1 MLDIGSNIKKDDD
14 LEVATESPDS
24 LISKTE
30 LAGLNKMDDEKI
42 VVVFTYII
50 LALFIAMSSFVFVLA
65 SNKTNVLENKQ
76 ANYDNLENQLKSSKE
91 LVEINKLA
99 EQFDSGLKKV
109 SSYLSSRSTWS
120 LLFKELQNTTP
131 TEITYKSFNV
141 NEKTLKTTVSGEANN
156 FSGVALLLA
165 SLEDSD
171 IFSDVVLVSTSQ
183 TQGENQKIT
192 FNL

>member
-109 SSYLSSRSTWS
+109 
-120 LLFKELQNTTP
+120 P
-131 TEITYKSFNV
+131 YKSN
-141 NEKTLKTTVSGEANN
+141 NKTG
-156 FSGVALLLA
+156 G
-165 SLEDSD
+165 
-171 IFSDVVLVSTSQ
+171 
-183 TQGENQKIT
+183 
-192 FNL
+192 